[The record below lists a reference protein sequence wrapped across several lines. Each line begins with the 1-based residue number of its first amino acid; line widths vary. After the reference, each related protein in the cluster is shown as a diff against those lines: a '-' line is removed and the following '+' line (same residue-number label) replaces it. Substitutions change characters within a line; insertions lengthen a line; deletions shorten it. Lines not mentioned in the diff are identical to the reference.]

1 MNKIKELL
9 AKIKGFFAKAKPCI
23 PMNKAIALGIR
34 YIPVACVC
42 LLTLHVMLL
51 LFGVHEP
58 ISVGISVALILLL
71 LILLSFRFHFC
82 KLHRAM
88 IIYMAIM
95 TLCIC
100 IQRANLFGAA
110 LTVARVIMLII
121 GVALIIIAAF
131 KLKDDECG
139 E

>member
-9 AKIKGFFAKAKPCI
+9 AKIKDFFAKAKPSLQ
-23 PMNKAIALGIR
+23 MNKAIVLGIR
-34 YIPVACVC
+34 YIPIACVF

-100 IQRANLFGAA
+100 
-110 LTVARVIMLII
+110 TVARVIMLII

>member
-9 AKIKGFFAKAKPCI
+9 AKIKDFFAKAKPCLQ
-23 PMNKAIALGIR
+23 MNKAIVLGIR
-34 YIPVACVC
+34 YIPVACVF

-51 LFGVHEP
+51 LFGVYEP
-58 ISVGISVALILLL
+58 ISVGISVA

-95 TLCIC
+95 ALCIC
-100 IQRANLFGAA
+100 IQRVNLFGVA
-110 LTVARVIMLII
+110 LTAARVIMLII

>member
-9 AKIKGFFAKAKPCI
+9 AKIKDFFAKAKPYLQ
-23 PMNKAIALGIR
+23 MNKAIVLGIR
-34 YIPVACVC
+34 YIPIVCVF

-58 ISVGISVALILLL
+58 ISVGISVA

-110 LTVARVIMLII
+110 LTVARVIRLII
-121 GVALIIIAAF
+121 GAALIIISAF
-131 KLKDDECG
+131 KLKDAEGG

>member
-9 AKIKGFFAKAKPCI
+9 AKIKDFFAKAKPYLQ
-23 PMNKAIALGIR
+23 MNKAIVLGIR
-34 YIPVACVC
+34 YIPIVCVF

-58 ISVGISVALILLL
+58 ISVGISVA

>member
-9 AKIKGFFAKAKPCI
+9 AKIKDFFAKAKPSLQ
-23 PMNKAIALGIR
+23 MNKAIVLGIR
-34 YIPVACVC
+34 YIPIACVF

-51 LFGVHEP
+51 LFGVYEP
-58 ISVGISVALILLL
+58 ISVGISVA